1 MKTKEKAEELVN
13 KFIEHTKEWSEID
26 GYVIDKYRAKQCA
39 LITVDEI
46 LNWPQVLDTVRISKD
61 VNEFYVRP
69 SRYWTEVKE
78 EINKL

>member
-1 MKTKEKAEELVN
+1 M
-13 KFIEHTKEWSEID
+13 
-26 GYVIDKYRAKQCA
+26 AKKCA

-61 VNEFYVRP
+61 VNEFNVRP